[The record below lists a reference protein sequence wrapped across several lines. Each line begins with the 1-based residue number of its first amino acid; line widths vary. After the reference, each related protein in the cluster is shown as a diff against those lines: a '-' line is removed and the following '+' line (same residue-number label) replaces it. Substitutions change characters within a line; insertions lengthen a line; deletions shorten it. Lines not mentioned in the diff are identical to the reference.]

1 MTDPTGFVPAPG
13 VNVYVVPDG
22 NALAVPDPTGFVP
35 PAAASA
41 YVVPDLRPADRPAD
55 PDVAGDNT
63 R

>member
-35 PAAASA
+35 PTAAFA
-41 YVVPDLRPADRPAD
+41 YVVPDPRPAD
-55 PDVAGDNT
+55 PDGAEDSA

>member
-13 VNVYVVPDG
+13 VNVYAVPDG

-35 PAAASA
+35 PAAAFA
-41 YVVPDLRPADRPAD
+41 YVVPDPRPAD
-55 PDVAGDNT
+55 PDGAEDNA